1 MEIVGFLYRMAA
13 VAAFMVV
20 AFVLI
25 SYYWTKR
32 SPEQHQ
38 RFKEALKY
46 AMKDTGRKLPCNN
59 PGNGHRLLD
68 TGGDPVIL
76 VLAL

>member
-1 MEIVGFLYRMAA
+1 MDIGGFLYRLAA
-13 VAAFMVV
+13 VATFMVV

-38 RFKEALKY
+38 QFKEALKY
-46 AMKDTGRKLPCNN
+46 TVRNTGRKLP
-59 PGNGHRLLD
+59 
-68 TGGDPVIL
+68 VIILVTAIVAL
-76 VLAL
+76 VLAVVL

>member
-46 AMKDTGRKLPCNN
+46 AVRDTGRKLP
-59 PGNGHRLLD
+59 
-68 TGGDPVIL
+68 VIILVTAIVAL
-76 VLAL
+76 VLAVVL

>member
-1 MEIVGFLYRMAA
+1 MDIGGFLYRLAA

-20 AFVLI
+20 AFVLV

-38 RFKEALKY
+38 RFKESLKY
-46 AMKDTGRKLPCNN
+46 AVKDTGRKLP
-59 PGNGHRLLD
+59 
-68 TGGDPVIL
+68 VIILVTAIVAL
-76 VLAL
+76 VLAVVL

>member
-46 AMKDTGRKLPCNN
+46 AVKDTGRKLP
-59 PGNGHRLLD
+59 
-68 TGGDPVIL
+68 VIILVTAIVAL
-76 VLAL
+76 VLAVIL

>member
-1 MEIVGFLYRMAA
+1 MDIAGFLYRLA
-13 VAAFMVV
+13 VVATFMVV
-20 AFVLI
+20 AFVLV

-46 AMKDTGRKLPCNN
+46 AVKDTGRKLPV
-59 PGNGHRLLD
+59 
-68 TGGDPVIL
+68 VIL
-76 VLAL
+76 VTAIVALVLAVVL

>member
-1 MEIVGFLYRMAA
+1 MEIAGFLYRLAA
-13 VAAFMVV
+13 VATFMVV

-38 RFKEALKY
+38 KFKEALSY
-46 AMKDTGRKLPCNN
+46 AVRDTGKKLP
-59 PGNGHRLLD
+59 LIILV
-68 TGGDPVIL
+68 TAIVAIVLAVIL
-76 VLAL
+76 

>member
-38 RFKEALKY
+38 RFKESLKY
-46 AMKDTGRKLPCNN
+46 AVKDTGRKLP
-59 PGNGHRLLD
+59 
-68 TGGDPVIL
+68 VIILVTAIVSL
-76 VLAL
+76 VLAVIL

>member
-38 RFKEALKY
+38 KFKEALKY
-46 AMKDTGRKLPCNN
+46 AVRDTGRKLP
-59 PGNGHRLLD
+59 
-68 TGGDPVIL
+68 VIILVTAIVAL
-76 VLAL
+76 VLAVVL

>member
-46 AMKDTGRKLPCNN
+46 AVKDTGRKLP
-59 PGNGHRLLD
+59 
-68 TGGDPVIL
+68 VIILVTAIVAL
-76 VLAL
+76 VLAVVL

>member
-1 MEIVGFLYRMAA
+1 MEIVGFLYRLAI
-13 VAAFMVV
+13 VATFLVV

-38 RFKEALKY
+38 QFKEAFGY
-46 AMKDTGRKLPCNN
+46 ALRDTGKKLPVII
-59 PGNGHRLLD
+59 LATAIVAIVLA
-68 TGGDPVIL
+68 VIL
-76 VLAL
+76 

>member
-38 RFKEALKY
+38 KFKEALKY
-46 AMKDTGRKLPCNN
+46 AVRDTGRKLP
-59 PGNGHRLLD
+59 
-68 TGGDPVIL
+68 VIILVTAIVAL
-76 VLAL
+76 VLAVIL

>member
-1 MEIVGFLYRMAA
+1 MEIMGFLYRLAI
-13 VAAFMVV
+13 VATFLVV

-38 RFKEALKY
+38 QFKEALSY
-46 AMKDTGRKLPCNN
+46 AVKDTGRKLP
-59 PGNGHRLLD
+59 LIILV
-68 TGGDPVIL
+68 TAIVAL
-76 VLAL
+76 VLAVIL

>member
-46 AMKDTGRKLPCNN
+46 AMKDTGRKLP
-59 PGNGHRLLD
+59 
-68 TGGDPVIL
+68 VIILVTAIVAL
-76 VLAL
+76 VLAVIL

>member
-1 MEIVGFLYRMAA
+1 MEIVGFLYRLAA
-13 VAAFMVV
+13 VATFMVV

-38 RFKEALKY
+38 QFREALSY
-46 AMKDTGRKLPCNN
+46 AVRDTGRKLP
-59 PGNGHRLLD
+59 LIILV
-68 TGGDPVIL
+68 TAIVSL
-76 VLAL
+76 VLAVVL

>member
-1 MEIVGFLYRMAA
+1 MDIGGFLYRLAA
-13 VAAFMVV
+13 IAAFMVV
-20 AFVLI
+20 AFVLV

-46 AMKDTGRKLPCNN
+46 AAKDTGRKLP
-59 PGNGHRLLD
+59 
-68 TGGDPVIL
+68 VIILVTAIVSL
-76 VLAL
+76 VLAVIL

>member
-20 AFVLI
+20 AFVLV

-32 SPEQHQ
+32 TPEQHQ

-46 AMKDTGRKLPCNN
+46 ALRDTGRKLP
-59 PGNGHRLLD
+59 
-68 TGGDPVIL
+68 VIILVTAIVSL
-76 VLAL
+76 VLAVIL